1 MGGSGSGGY
10 TPSTPTSPCARLTFQ
25 ATINSPKPA
34 VISQFKTGDLLD
46 VVLNPEGLGV
56 VLEYNSKTAGSLT
69 GAKVAQ
75 LVNCIKSGFEYNATV
90 TQLNGGQC
98 VVRVDPK

>member
-10 TPSTPTSPCARLTFQ
+10 TPSAPSSPCARLTFQ

-34 VISQFKTGDLLD
+34 VMNQLKVGDLLD
-46 VVLNPEGLGV
+46 VTLNPQGQGII
-56 VLEYNSKTAGSLT
+56 LEYNGQTAGSLT
-69 GAKVAQ
+69 GSQVAQ
-75 LVNCIKSGFEYNATV
+75 LVNCINSGFDYQATV
-90 TQLNGGQC
+90 VQLNGGQC